1 MSSKQ
6 AQDYGLVITLPT
18 KLDERELDRLLE
30 LVNAKSDLISKSL
43 GTNHLSIKSTEEGVS
58 FPWWDKLPEFEKITA
73 YTEFLTKLIAYAK
86 RIHRTVTRSTRQVSN
101 EKYEM
106 RSLLYRI
113 GLSGKEHKEVRKILL
128 APLSG
133 DSAWKT
139 PPQVNTNQEM

>member
-1 MSSKQ
+1 MSSEQ
-6 AQDYGLVITLPT
+6 PQDYGLVITLPT

-30 LVNAKSDLISKSL
+30 LVNAKADLISKSL
-43 GTNHLSIKSTEEGVS
+43 GTNHLSIKSSEEGVS

-73 YTEFLTKLIAYAK
+73 YTEFLSKLIAYAK
-86 RIHRTVTRSTRQVSN
+86 RIHRTVTRSTRQLSN
-101 EKYEM
+101 EKYEL

-113 GLSGKEHKEVRKILL
+113 GLSGKENKEVRKILL

-139 PPQVNTNQEM
+139 PPLINTNQEM

>member
-1 MSSKQ
+1 MSSEQ
-6 AQDYGLVITLPT
+6 APDYGLVITLPT
-18 KLDERELDRLLE
+18 KLDERELDRLVE

-58 FPWWDKLPEFEKITA
+58 FPWWDELPEFEKITA

-101 EKYEM
+101 EKYEL

-133 DSAWKT
+133 NSAWKT
-139 PPQVNTNQEM
+139 PPLINTNQEM

>member
-1 MSSKQ
+1 MSSEQ
-6 AQDYGLVITLPT
+6 APDYGLVITLPT

-73 YTEFLTKLIAYAK
+73 YTEFLTKLITYAK
-86 RIHRTVTRSTRQVSN
+86 RIHRTVNRSTSQVSN
-101 EKYEM
+101 EKYEL

-139 PPQVNTNQEM
+139 PPLINTNQEM